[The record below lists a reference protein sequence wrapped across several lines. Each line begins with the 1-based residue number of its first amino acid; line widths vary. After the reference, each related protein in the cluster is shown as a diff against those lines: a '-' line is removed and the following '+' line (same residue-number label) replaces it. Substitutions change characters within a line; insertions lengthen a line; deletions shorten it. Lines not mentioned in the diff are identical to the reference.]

1 MVMRTV
7 CFLACILFGFYPFG
21 LALDGRS
28 ALIHRQAQQA
38 NSSAVLVDFQVYK
51 PVEFDPESTSCNE
64 VLLLMDHQFAFS
76 YGQPFVGNYEPPACD
91 FDTVRINLTVT
102 SQGRQYDRLALMF
115 LGDTEVFRTST
126 AEPTINGIIWTYIKE
141 MSQYLALWKSPQKLI
156 FDLGNLIDST
166 YTGPYNVTLTAS
178 FTKENNVRVADV
190 ILPISSRQSANN
202 ASSAFTVPSDNATVA
217 LNIPQNASR
226 ATVSISACGQSTE
239 EFWWSNVLSQDTDD
253 FDSTVGELYGY
264 SPFREI
270 QLLIDGVLAG
280 VVWPF
285 PIIFTGGVAPG
296 FWRPIVGIDA
306 FDLREPEIDISPFLP
321 LLTDGK
327 AHSFQIKVAGL
338 NTPPNGS
345 VMLTQSVGSYWVVTG
360 KVFVYLDDGTA
371 DNSVNASER
380 GVLPKVIAPE
390 PKFTVTRNLV
400 QNSQT
405 GANETLS
412 YSVKV
417 DRTLSITSSRSSWT
431 QTLSYSNIGLLNQQG
446 LSQRNTQSTV
456 GESSSSG
463 IGLNGTATEYRTTFN
478 YPLDVNTTY
487 TISETNF
494 TISALMSRGLEITSN
509 GGLGISTYTLTSGPS
524 DLQTQQ
530 WGTAYY
536 YSITG
541 GSSFSSGDTTDK
553 FTETSGGTTY
563 NRFVRAVNG
572 TVIENGQTGEPI
584 SSLAQSGWRFSPGRP
599 SVRSILGRGPG
610 TVGG

>member
-1 MVMRTV
+1 MRDKPAH
-7 CFLACILFGFYPFG
+7 CPDGIDLSLMPF
-21 LALDGRS
+21 S
-28 ALIHRQAQQA
+28 
-38 NSSAVLVDFQVYK
+38 
-51 PVEFDPESTSCNE
+51 P
-64 VLLLMDHQFAFS
+64 
-76 YGQPFVGNYEPPACD
+76 GNYVPPACD

-115 LGDTEVFRTST
+115 LGDIEVFRTST
-126 AEPTINGIIWTYIKE
+126 AEPTTNGIIWTYIKE
-141 MSQYLALWKSPQKLI
+141 MSQYLALWKTPQKLI
-156 FDLGNLIDST
+156 FDLGNLIDNT

-178 FTKENNVRVADV
+178 FTKQNNVRVADV

-202 ASSAFTVPSDNATVA
+202 VSSAFNVPGDNATVA
-217 LNIPQNASR
+217 LKIPQTASR
-226 ATVSISACGQSTE
+226 AIVSISACGQSTE
-239 EFWWSNVLSQDTDD
+239 EFWWSNVFSQDTDD
-253 FDSTVGELYGY
+253 FNSTVGELYGY

-327 AHSFQIKVAGL
+327 AHSFQIKVVGL
-338 NTPPNGS
+338 NTPPNGPVTLS
-345 VMLTQSVGSYWVVTG
+345 QSVGSYWVVTG
-360 KVFVYLDDGTA
+360 KVFVYLDDGTTN
-371 DNSVNASER
+371 NSVNASER
-380 GVLPKVIAPE
+380 GVLPKVVAPKPE
-390 PKFTVTRNLV
+390 FTITRNLV
-400 QNSQT
+400 QNSRT
-405 GANETLS
+405 GANESLS
-412 YSVKV
+412 YSVKGK
-417 DRTLSITSSRSSWT
+417 RTFSITSGSTSWT
-431 QTLSYSNIGLLNQQG
+431 QTLSYSNVGLLNQQG
-446 LSQRNTQSTV
+446 ISQRNILSTT

-463 IGLNGTATEYRTTFN
+463 IGLDGTQTEYRTTFN

-487 TISETNF
+487 GIGKNSLTIN
-494 TISALMSRGLEITSN
+494 ALMSRGLEISST

-536 YSITG
+536 SSITG
-541 GSSFSSGDTTDK
+541 GSSLSSGETTDK

-563 NRFVRAVNG
+563 NRYVRAVNG
-572 TVIENGQTGEPI
+572 TVIDNGQNSEPI
-584 SSLAQSGWRFSPGRP
+584 SPLAQSGWRFSPGRA

-610 TVGG
+610 KLYG